1 MISWEELI
9 KRLREAGLTDLEV
22 QAVLERPGLVKKLLI
37 EYAAISAAQK
47 LYKYHQENGYVIERP
62 PRSFLEIIL
71 NKIKGIRARREE
83 EKEEVEEEEAKEGE
97 AREKKEEVYVVRI
110 RKELV

>member
-37 EYAAISAAQK
+37 EYAAMSAAQK

-71 NKIKGIRARREE
+71 KGIRARR
-83 EKEEVEEEEAKEGE
+83 EEVEEEEAKEGE
-97 AREKKEEVYVVRI
+97 TREKKEEVYIVRI
-110 RKELV
+110 RRELV